1 MIRVRIN
8 LKTFSIWRA
17 THRTMMGRQCRKR
30 LVAAA
35 VERRYA
41 DHNLARVVRMPG
53 AAGRPGWHRPL
64 LARLLLRSGNSWMPI
79 LRFK

>member
-1 MIRVRIN
+1 MIRVRIK

-41 DHNLARVVRMPG
+41 DQT
-53 AAGRPGWHRPL
+53 
-64 LARLLLRSGNSWMPI
+64 
-79 LRFK
+79 